1 VLAPDLISGII
12 SSHAR
17 RRSGLHLG
25 VKNSPTVLVASD
37 DAFELATLSAALR
50 LHAINVVAEAH
61 TEEIAQN
68 LYKYLSPDVVLI
80 DLQFAGEEALDL
92 VNKFRKVN
100 PVLGI
105 VLMTACP
112 DLRLLGLVEKQ
123 IPLGSQVILKK
134 SVSDLSVVSHAINNS
149 LVAIVEKKKM
159 SWIDSHGS
167 LHENAFHSIL
177 SDFTDI
183 QIETYRL
190 LARGLSNSEIA
201 KVRFVSEKS
210 VEQIVARISQHLRVV
225 PDRSQNL
232 RVVLTGEYF
241 KWIGSPRH

>member
-1 VLAPDLISGII
+1 MI
-12 SSHAR
+12 
-17 RRSGLHLG
+17 
-25 VKNSPTVLVASD
+25 KTPTVLVASD

-50 LHAINVVAEAH
+50 LHSINVVAEAK

-68 LYKYLSPDVVLI
+68 LYKFLSPEVVVI
-80 DLQFAGEEALDL
+80 DLQFASEEALAL

-105 VLMTACP
+105 VLISASP

-123 IPLGSQVILKK
+123 IPMGSQVILKK
-134 SVSDLSVVSHAINNS
+134 SVADLSVVSHAISNS
-149 LVAIVEKKKM
+149 LIAIAEKSKM

-167 LHENAFHSIL
+167 LHENAFRSIL
-177 SDFTDI
+177 SEFTDI
-183 QIETYRL
+183 QIETFRL
-190 LARGLSNSEIA
+190 LAKGLSNSEIA

-210 VEQIVARISQHLRVV
+210 VEQIVARIAQHLQVV
-225 PDRSQNL
+225 PDRAQNL

>member
-1 VLAPDLISGII
+1 MI
-12 SSHAR
+12 
-17 RRSGLHLG
+17 
-25 VKNSPTVLVASD
+25 KSPTVLVASD

-50 LHAINVVAEAH
+50 LHAINVVAEAQ

-68 LYKYLSPDVVLI
+68 LYKFLSPEVVII
-80 DLQFAGEEALDL
+80 DLQFASQEALSL

-123 IPLGSQVILKK
+123 IPTGSQVILKK
-134 SVSDLSVVSHAINNS
+134 SVADLSVVSQAISNS
-149 LVAIVEKKKM
+149 LFAVAEKRKA

-167 LHENAFHSIL
+167 LHENAFRSVL

-183 QIETYRL
+183 QIETFRL
-190 LARGLSNSEIA
+190 LANGLSNSEIA

-210 VEQIVARISQHLRVV
+210 VEQIVARIAQHLLVV
-225 PDRSQNL
+225 PDRAQNL
-232 RVVLTGEYF
+232 RVALTGEYF

>member
-1 VLAPDLISGII
+1 VI
-12 SSHAR
+12 
-17 RRSGLHLG
+17 
-25 VKNSPTVLVASD
+25 KTPTVLVASD

-50 LHAINVVAEAH
+50 LHSINVVAEAK

-68 LYKYLSPDVVLI
+68 LYKFLSPDVVLI
-80 DLQFAGEEALDL
+80 DLQFAGAEALAL

-100 PVLGI
+100 PALGI

-112 DLRLLGLVEKQ
+112 DLRLLGLIEKQ
-123 IPLGSQVILKK
+123 VPMGSQVILKK
-134 SVSDLSVVSHAINNS
+134 SVAELSVVSHAISNS
-149 LVAIVEKKKM
+149 LVAVAEKSKM

-167 LHENAFHSIL
+167 LHENAFRTVL
-177 SDFTDI
+177 TDFTDI
-183 QIETYRL
+183 QIETFRL

-210 VEQIVARISQHLRVV
+210 VEQIVARIAQHLRVS
-225 PDRSQNL
+225 PDRAQNL

>member
-1 VLAPDLISGII
+1 MI
-12 SSHAR
+12 
-17 RRSGLHLG
+17 
-25 VKNSPTVLVASD
+25 KSPTVLIASD

-50 LHAINVVAEAH
+50 LHSINVVAEAK

-68 LYKYLSPDVVLI
+68 LYKFLSPEVVVI
-80 DLQFAGEEALDL
+80 DLQFASEEALAL

-100 PVLGI
+100 PALGI
-105 VLMTACP
+105 VLITACP

-123 IPLGSQVILKK
+123 IPMGSQVILKK
-134 SVSDLSVVSHAINNS
+134 SVADLSVISHAISNS
-149 LVAIVEKKKM
+149 LLAIAEKSKM
-159 SWIDSHGS
+159 TWIDSHGS
-167 LHENAFHSIL
+167 LHENAFRSIL

-183 QIETYRL
+183 QIETFRL
-190 LARGLSNSEIA
+190 LAKGLSNSEIA

-210 VEQIVARISQHLRVV
+210 VEQIVARIAQHLQVV
-225 PDRSQNL
+225 PDRAQNL

>member
-1 VLAPDLISGII
+1 MLAPDLVSGII

-149 LVAIVEKKKM
+149 LVAIVIKHNKNR
-159 SWIDSHGS
+159 
-167 LHENAFHSIL
+167 L
-177 SDFTDI
+177 DI
-183 QIETYRL
+183 RQET
-190 LARGLSNSEIA
+190 
-201 KVRFVSEKS
+201 
-210 VEQIVARISQHLRVV
+210 
-225 PDRSQNL
+225 
-232 RVVLTGEYF
+232 
-241 KWIGSPRH
+241 KWHIFN